1 VPYAVRAVVTLVL
14 SSFLLAAPQTA
25 RAALTA
31 EDVEL
36 VIRTAATAIDATTAV
51 IAVTDREGI
60 VLGVFRKLGGSSRD
74 ADLAVSLARTGAF
87 FSNDEAPL
95 SSRTVRF
102 ISGRNFIP
110 GVANTGASDLWDIE
124 HTNRGCTLS
133 RSYNPGKQIS
143 PSRSLGGGVG
153 IGITTGKVDLADS
166 APLAVNPGGVPIFK
180 GRQVVGGVGVAG
192 VSAPL
197 AEFAAFRGSLG
208 SVTNPPAPG
217 FGPVPAPPGKV
228 VLEGVDLPFVVQQ
241 TPPAGTGP
249 GDFVGD
255 FIVTPRGSPRAG
267 VPDGYLVGPTGSA
280 ELSPADVDRIVQQ
293 SVATALR
300 TRAAIRLPPG
310 RPTKMVIGVS
320 DLQGNIIG
328 LFRMADSTVFSI
340 DVAATKARNV
350 IYFSSSRLD
359 PRDLPGVPPGTAVSS
374 RTINFGSQ
382 PFYPPGID
390 QAIRPGPFFD
400 LLVRNAARPCTQG
413 LDSEN
418 RQNQSGIVFFP
429 GAAPLYRNGQLIGG
443 LGISGDGVSQDDVVT
458 EGGTRGF
465 EAPTGIRAD
474 RVIIQ
479 GIRLPYFKFIRAPDR

>member
-1 VPYAVRAVVTLVL
+1 MTVSYAVSVVVTLVL
-14 SSFLLAAPQTA
+14 SSFLLATPQTA

-36 VIRTAATAIDATTAV
+36 VIRTAATAIDAATAV

-133 RSYNPGKQIS
+133 RSYSPGQEIS
-143 PSRSLGGGVG
+143 LSRSLGGGVG

-166 APLAVNPGGVPIFK
+166 DPLAVNPGGVPIFK
-180 GRQVVGGVGVAG
+180 DRGLVGGIGVAG
-192 VSAPL
+192 VPAPV
-197 AEFAAFRGSLG
+197 AEFAAVTGS
-208 SVTNPPAPG
+208 APDSR
-217 FGPVPAPPGKV
+217 FGAKPAPPGKV
-228 VLEGVDLPFVVQQ
+228 VLEGVDLPFVVQK

-249 GDFVGD
+249 GDFNGD
-255 FIVTPRGSPRAG
+255 YIVTPRGSPRGG
-267 VPDGYLVGPTGSA
+267 VPDGYLVGPLGSP

-310 RPTKMVIGVS
+310 RPTRMVIGVS
-320 DLQGNIIG
+320 DLQGNILG
-328 LFRMADSTVFSI
+328 LFRMPDATVFSI

-390 QAIRPGPFFD
+390 QGIRPGPFFD

-413 LDSEN
+413 FDSEN

-465 EAPTGIRAD
+465 EAPPGIRAD
-474 RVIIQ
+474 QLTIQ

>member
-1 VPYAVRAVVTLVL
+1 MIVSYVVSVVVTLVL
-14 SSFLLAAPQTA
+14 SSFLLATPRTA

-36 VIRTAATAIDATTAV
+36 VIRTAATAIDVTTAV

-87 FSNDEAPL
+87 FSNDQGPL

-133 RSYNPGKQIS
+133 RSYNPGQEIS

-166 APLAVNPGGVPIFK
+166 DPLAVNPGGVPIFK
-180 GRQVVGGVGVAG
+180 DRRLVGGIGVAG
-192 VSAPL
+192 VPAPV
-197 AEFAAFRGSLG
+197 AEFAAVAGS
-208 SVTNPPAPG
+208 APDSR
-217 FGPVPAPPGKV
+217 FGITAPPPGKV
-228 VLEGVDLPFVVQQ
+228 VLEGVDLPFVVQK

-249 GDFVGD
+249 GDFNGD
-255 FIVTPRGSPRAG
+255 YIVTPRGSPRAG
-267 VPDGYLVGPTGSA
+267 VPDGYLVGPLGSP

-320 DLQGNIIG
+320 DLQGNILG
-328 LFRMADSTVFSI
+328 LFRMPDATVFSI

-359 PRDLPGVPPGTAVSS
+359 PRDLPGVPLGTAVSS

-390 QAIRPGPFFD
+390 QGIRPGPFFD

-413 LDSEN
+413 FDAEN

-474 RVIIQ
+474 QVIIQ
-479 GIRLPYFKFIRAPDR
+479 GIRLPYFKFIRNPSQ